1 MAATL
6 AGAFKA
12 YIEQGGL
19 GLAVYRDGRPTVGV
33 VPWPHVVV
41 QDGIASADLMHGDYD
56 DHDAEQAV
64 LETVQLDL
72 FQQAR
77 RIASPTHAPS
87 TEQYPL
93 PRRLARM
100 LRGTGIQPYAP
111 VHIHGT
117 RIVNAMRWPIADN
130 VLRHTWTVNV
140 YGTDQE
146 VLTP

>member
-19 GLAVYRDGRPTVGV
+19 GLAVYRDGAPTAGNGP
-33 VPWPHVVV
+33 PWPHVVV
-41 QDGIASADLMHGDYD
+41 QDGIAFADLMHGDYGD
-56 DHDAEQAV
+56 PDAEAAV
-64 LETVQLDL
+64 METVQVDL
-72 FQQAR
+72 FQHAR
-77 RIASPTHAPS
+77 AIASPTHAPS
-87 TEQYPL
+87 TENYSL
-93 PRRLARM
+93 PRRLARL
-100 LRGTGIQPYAP
+100 LRGTGVQRHTP
-111 VHIHGT
+111 VHVHGT

-146 VLTP
+146 V